1 MASRKLRKERLPEF
15 LAELSRTHVVY
26 GPVSSDGLA
35 SFVATPGDEL
45 SLDIRITD
53 RPPKDIFF
61 PQTQVLLTYSGDDV
75 KEVAYSGKPAAV
87 FGARP
92 CDARAFSLL
101 DRVFLSEPYADT
113 YWQARRNGALVFSIG
128 CNKPSP
134 TCFCHWTGGDPFG
147 EEGADVLLTDIGPAF
162 VLAACTQ
169 AGEEALAHGRELDE
183 TAPDDLSA
191 AQKLKR
197 DARARLAETV
207 DVTQIRAVL
216 EALWEDE
223 LWEEFSARC
232 LGCAACA
239 YLCPTC
245 HCFDIQDEG
254 RADRGRRIRI
264 WDSCSFDLFTKEAS
278 GHNPRPSPRQRL
290 RQRIMHKFSYFPD
303 KFGAVACVGCGRC
316 VRVCPANVDLRAIL
330 RTVVEKGPEQ

>member
-1 MASRKLRKERLPEF
+1 M
-15 LAELSRTHVVY
+15 VY

-35 SFVATPGDEL
+35 SFVAAPEDEL
-45 SLDIRITD
+45 SLDIRIAD
-53 RPPKDIFF
+53 RPPKDVFF
-61 PQTQVLLTYSGDDV
+61 PQTEVLLTYSGDDV
-75 KEVAYSGKPAAV
+75 KEAAYSGRPAAV

-101 DRVFLSEPYADT
+101 DRVFLSEPYPDT
-113 YWQARRNGALVFSIG
+113 YWQARRSGALVFSIG
-128 CNKPSP
+128 CNEPSP

-147 EEGADVLLTDIGPAF
+147 EESSDVLLTDIGPAF
-162 VLAACTQ
+162 VMTACTQ
-169 AGEEALAHGRELDE
+169 AGEEALAHGGELDE
-183 TAPDDLSA
+183 AAPDDLSA

-207 DVTQIRAVL
+207 DATQVAAAV

-223 LWEEFSARC
+223 LWEEFSSGC

-254 RADRGRRIRI
+254 QGDRGRRIRI

-303 KFGAVACVGCGRC
+303 KFGVVACVGCGRC
-316 VRVCPANVDLRAIL
+316 VRACPANVDLRAIL
-330 RTVVEKGPEQ
+330 RTVIEKGPEQ